1 MSVLLFTG
9 IVWAVSVLAGLLG
22 ALTGLGGAVAVVPFL
37 TLVLGVDIR
46 YAVGAALISVI
57 ATSCG
62 AAANFVRE
70 GYTNLR
76 LAMLLEVATAIGAL
90 VGAASAVLFSTSAVS
105 ILFGL
110 VLLLS
115 VYPAF
120 RGVPPAPATSQCDPL
135 AARLRLDPAGP
146 LPAGLTPYRVRN
158 VAGGFSLMV
167 VAGWLSGLL
176 GIGAGA
182 FKVLAMDKVMRLPFK
197 VSTSTSNFIIGVT
210 AAAGAGV
217 YLARG
222 RIDFGLA
229 MPVTLG
235 VLPGAMLGAYLL
247 GRAPT
252 RILRMI
258 FACVLLI
265 LGLQMVRH
273 GLAKPS

>member
-1 MSVLLFTG
+1 MSILLFTS
-9 IVWAVSVLAGLLG
+9 IVWVVSILAGLLG

-120 RGVPPAPATSQCDPL
+120 RGVPPVSATSQCDPL
-135 AARLRLDPAGP
+135 AARLRLDATGP
-146 LPAGLTPYRVRN
+146 LPGGLAPYRVRN

-182 FKVLAMDKVMRLPFK
+182 FKVLAMDRMMRLPFK

-258 FACVLLI
+258 FACVLLV